1 MDHVGLLLSISEL
14 NDMLNETTS
23 LPAFLDRCI
32 AVVAQHFG
40 AEVCSIYLYDPIK
53 KCLNLTS
60 TLGLNHKNAGAVTLK
75 LGEGLTG
82 LALQELR
89 PIMTAESSKH
99 PSYRFFPGLDEE
111 EYDAYLG
118 IPILRGIERIGVLV
132 IQRNSSRPFEES
144 DQTALRGVANQ
155 VAAMIEYAR
164 LLINSGKKNAH
175 MTKEKSTCPPF
186 IKGRSASGGWTYGPV
201 VIKAEIK
208 DLNALPDSFYAGSK
222 TLDDF
227 NEALDATIGQLATF
241 QAQIEE
247 RLMDVASLIFA
258 SHILLLKDDQFVGKV
273 RRLINDGVQPVK
285 ALVMVSEQYIAIFAK
300 QNNPYFRQKADDIR
314 DVTFR
319 VLNNLVRS
327 EGGNTLI
334 KDSIVIASDLVPSD
348 ILLLSVEKASGII
361 LIGGGVTSHVAIL
374 ARSLKLPMVIADV
387 PALLELAEGSKALVD
402 AETGNIFVDPEPV
415 VTAPYE
421 QRRKRGQK
429 LGETDE
435 LTLHPCTADETQIA
449 IFANVN
455 LISDAT
461 DALAVHAKGI
471 GLYRTEFP
479 FMIRNAFPV
488 EEEQYVV
495 YRKLI
500 ESMRGLPV
508 TFRTLDIG
516 GDKALSYYADF
527 VEHNPFLGM
536 RSMRFCLENRG
547 VFKSQIRAILRAGEM
562 ADLRIMFPMIS
573 SIDELEDAIAVVN
586 ECKKELLAERAS
598 FHSDP
603 AIGIMIELPAA
614 LEICDELAERCDFF
628 SIGTNDLVQ
637 YILAVDRT
645 NEKVAKYYCPHHPS
659 VLRAIKRVA
668 DSALKAGIDLSV
680 CGDMAHESRYLEF
693 LIGIGIRTI
702 SIDPLY
708 FSPVCSFLK
717 TMTVS
722 HAGEKA
728 EKMLACDSIRDVERI
743 LSRSTGIILG

>member
-1 MDHVGLLLSISEL
+1 VDHVGLLLSISEL
-14 NDMLNETTS
+14 NEMLNETTS

-40 AEVCSIYLYDPIK
+40 ADVCSIYLYDSVQE
-53 KCLNLTS
+53 CLNLVS
-60 TLGLNHKNAGAVTLK
+60 TIGLNRENAASVSLR

-89 PIMTAESSKH
+89 PIMTAQSSKH
-99 PSYRFFPGLDEE
+99 PNYRFFPGLLEE
-111 EYDAYLG
+111 KYDAYLG

-132 IQRNSSRPFEES
+132 IQRESSRPFEES
-144 DQTALRGVANQ
+144 DLTALRGVANQ

-164 LLINSGKKNAH
+164 LLINNGKKTSPRA
-175 MTKEKSTCPPF
+175 KENPPCPSF
-186 IKGRSASGGWTYGPV
+186 IKGRSASGGWALGPV
-201 VIKAEIK
+201 LVKSEVRN
-208 DLNALPDSFYAGSK
+208 LSALPDGVHSEPK

-227 NEALDATIGQLATF
+227 NHALERTIDQLTMY
-241 QAQIEE
+241 QKQVEE
-247 RLMDVASLIFA
+247 RLTDVASLIFA
-258 SHILLLKDDQFVGKV
+258 SHILLLKDEQFVGKV
-273 RRLINDGVQPVK
+273 RRLIGEGVHPVK
-285 ALVMVSEQYIAIFAK
+285 ALVVVSEQYVTIFAK

-314 DVTFR
+314 DVAFR
-319 VLNNLVRS
+319 ILDNLTHRAGGTRPVR
-327 EGGNTLI
+327 N
-334 KDSIVIASDLVPSD
+334 SIVIAPDLVPSD
-348 ILLLSVEKASGII
+348 ILLLSVEKAAGIV

-387 PALLELAEGSKALVD
+387 PALLELPAGSKALVD

-429 LGETDE
+429 LGVTDKSS
-435 LTLHPCTADETQIA
+435 LHPCTADGTEIA

-495 YRKLI
+495 YHRLV

-547 VFKSQIRAILRAGEM
+547 VFKSQIRAILRAGEK

-573 SIDELEDAIAVVN
+573 SIDELDDAMAVVN
-586 ECKKELLAERAS
+586 ECKQELLAERAS
-598 FHSDP
+598 FHPDP
-603 AIGIMIELPAA
+603 AVGIMIELPSA
-614 LEICDELAERCDFF
+614 LEICDELAKRCDFF

-668 DSALKAGIDLSV
+668 DSAHKAGIELSV

-693 LIGIGIRTI
+693 LIGSGIRTI

-708 FSPVCSFLK
+708 FPTVCSSLK
-717 TMTVS
+717 SINTSRAVNY
-722 HAGEKA
+722 A
-728 EKMLACDSIRDVERI
+728 EKLLACSSIKEAERI
-743 LSRSTGIILG
+743 LSG

>member
-14 NDMLNETTS
+14 NEMLNETTS

-40 AEVCSIYLYDPIK
+40 ADVCSIYLYDPIQ

-60 TLGLNHKNAGAVTLK
+60 TLGLNHKNVGSVTLK

-99 PSYRFFPGLDEE
+99 PNYRFFPGLHEE

-118 IPILRGIERIGVLV
+118 IPIVRGIERIGVLV

-164 LLINSGKKNAH
+164 LLINSAKKNAL
-175 MTKEKSTCPPF
+175 MTKEKSNCPSF
-186 IKGRSASGGWTYGPV
+186 IKGRSASGGWALGPV
-201 VIKAEIK
+201 VIKAEIR
-208 DLNALPDSFYAGSK
+208 DLNALPDTFYAGSK
-222 TLDDF
+222 NLGDF
-227 NEALDATIGQLATF
+227 NEALDATIGQLTSF

-273 RRLINDGVQPVK
+273 RRLITDGMQPVR
-285 ALVMVSEQYIAIFAK
+285 ALVMVSEEYIAIFGK

-319 VLNNLVRS
+319 VLNNLVRRAGANS
-327 EGGNTLI
+327 LV
-334 KDSIVIASDLVPSD
+334 KSSVVIASDLVPSD

-361 LIGGGVTSHVAIL
+361 LISGGVTSHVAIL
-374 ARSLKLPMVIADV
+374 ARSLKLPMVIANV
-387 PALLELAEGSKALVD
+387 PALLELPEGSNALID
-402 AETGNIFVDPEPV
+402 AETGNIFVDPSPAIL
-415 VTAPYE
+415 APYE
-421 QRRKRGQK
+421 QRRRRKN
-429 LGETDE
+429 
-435 LTLHPCTADETQIA
+435 TLSERQEISLLQNTADGTEIS
-449 IFANVN
+449 ILANVN
-455 LISDAT
+455 LISDSA
-461 DALAVHAKGI
+461 DAKAVRAKGI

-479 FMIRNAFPV
+479 FMVRNSFPV
-488 EEEQYVV
+488 EEEQFVV
-495 YRKLI
+495 YRKLV
-500 ESMRGLPV
+500 ESMPGLPV

-516 GDKALSYYADF
+516 GDKTLSYYADY

-536 RSMRFCLENRG
+536 RSMRFCLENRE
-547 VFKSQIRAILRAGEM
+547 VFKSQIRAILRAGHG
-562 ADLRIMFPMIS
+562 AGVRIMFPMIS
-573 SIDELEDAIAVVN
+573 SVDELDDASAIVT
-586 ECKKELLAERAS
+586 ECEQELQADKIP
-598 FHSDP
+598 FHADP

-614 LEICDELAERCDFF
+614 LDICDELARRCDFF

-645 NEKVAKYYCPHHPS
+645 NERVAKFYCPHHPS

-668 DSALKAGIDLSV
+668 VAAKEAGIGLSV

-693 LIGIGIRTI
+693 LIGIGIRAI

-708 FSPVCSFLK
+708 FPPVCSSLQ
-717 TMTVS
+717 TIVTSRAV
-722 HAGEKA
+722 EYA
-728 EKMLACDSIRDVERI
+728 EKMLACDSIRNVEEI
-743 LSRSTGIILG
+743 LSK